1 MCTGGSVEL
10 HGDRVQHV
18 MCQSM
23 QKGFGDVLEI
33 HRKGGKDVEVDDTG
47 SYSDITPLLR
57 GVSLS
62 AWGRGG
68 GVMEMEV
75 LDGIR
80 GIGQMDGWEPLII
93 RVRPSFEL
101 H

>member
-1 MCTGGSVEL
+1 MCAGGSVEL
-10 HGDRVQHV
+10 HGNGVQCA

-23 QKGFGDVLEI
+23 WKGFGDVLEI
-33 HRKGGKDVEVDDTG
+33 HQKRQKGVEVDNAE

-57 GVSLS
+57 GVSLL
-62 AWGRGG
+62 AWSRGG

-75 LDGIR
+75 LDSIR
-80 GIGQMDGWEPLII
+80 GIGQMDSWEPLII
-93 RVRPSFEL
+93 RVQPSLEL